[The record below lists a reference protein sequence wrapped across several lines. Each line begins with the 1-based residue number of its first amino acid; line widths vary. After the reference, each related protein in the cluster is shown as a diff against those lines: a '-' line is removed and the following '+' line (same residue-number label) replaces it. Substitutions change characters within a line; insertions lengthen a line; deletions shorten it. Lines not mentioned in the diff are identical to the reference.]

1 MDALFL
7 FLTGITGTSAP
18 LSYLVLNV
26 HKHATTRIFPQP
38 YCSFTHPI
46 SEVNFP
52 ISQCVYHITVI
63 FVFYIMNWPNAISD
77 PGVNELLH
85 LTISIGQDK
94 QS

>member
-18 LSYLVLNV
+18 FSYLVLNM

-38 YCSFTHPI
+38 QCSFTCPI
-46 SEVNFP
+46 SEINFAL
-52 ISQCVYHITVI
+52 SQSVYIYTVI
-63 FVFYIMNWPNAISD
+63 FVFYIMNWPNAILDS
-77 PGVNELLH
+77 GVNELLH